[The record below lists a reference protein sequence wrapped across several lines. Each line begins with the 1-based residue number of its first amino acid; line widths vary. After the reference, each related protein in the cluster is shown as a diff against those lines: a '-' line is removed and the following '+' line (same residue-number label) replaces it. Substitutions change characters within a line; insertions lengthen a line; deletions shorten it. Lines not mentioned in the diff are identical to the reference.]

1 MTSVLSDWIEVNSL
15 DAPASLDVVVFL
27 SAHRRKGRRAIGCRR
42 NCRLGDICE
51 RDDIVRMMYCM
62 CRVRVFALKNG
73 AFSKSSAEK

>member
-1 MTSVLSDWIEVNSL
+1 SL